1 MRMVRDGFGG
11 VVIELEAKTPQPW
24 QSNQKFACHCAFS
37 PDLEN
42 KVYSK

>member
-1 MRMVRDGFGG
+1 MRMVRDGFCG
-11 VVIELEAKTPQPW
+11 VASELKPKPPWRW
-24 QSNQKFACHCAFS
+24 QSNQKFAFHCAFS